1 MALATDDE
9 GMACCFRPTL
19 ESPQCTAEWGIG
31 EVIWYREVEFTAR
44 MLAAGH
50 AVAALLAMWRG
61 VEISVANSPQRT
73 SVAAFRRSRARREEV
88 LQRCARAHT
97 QENVFDVF
105 YAGNYGPGIDVHP
118 FEVMYF
124 KTNRG
129 VQELQLQAYTEWQD
143 PGFFTQEAR
152 HAFVAQ
158 RRVCPPP
165 SQPPKRRL
173 RLRGLQHDDAHLF

>member
-19 ESPQCTAEWGIG
+19 EVPACTAEWGIG

-50 AVAALLAMWRG
+50 AVAALLAMWRN
-61 VEISVANSPQRT
+61 VEISVANRD
-73 SVAAFRRSRARREEV
+73 EV
-88 LQRCARAHT
+88 LQRCASAHT

-152 HAFVAQ
+152 HAFVAE

-165 SQPPKRRL
+165 PPPPKRRL
-173 RLRGLQHDDAHLF
+173 RPRGPQHDDANLSPETSVEHW